1 MSRRQVG
8 INKPGKKSSS
18 FFMFCGGGGACDL
31 NSFSSCFTF
40 HVGNRVLGED
50 GRGKRGKSPQGD
62 LATSGMRKRERI
74 SLSLDR
80 VWESVFIKVS
90 TRRDRISADK
100 TAARF
105 SRRAKRRHFFR
116 EVQRARDRKIK
127 EIRLISLLPF
137 SAMKQRKGLL
147 LEQWPGMVFGPPSGT
162 EMRFGRCQNWGV
174 AIRDFRDTGWLF
186 VAIYRAL

>member
-1 MSRRQVG
+1 MAGGGGAFNGLVSHTPCIPTIFLSKFSCLKREKEILDRMSRRQVG

-74 SLSLDR
+74 SLSI
-80 VWESVFIKVS
+80 VCGKVFLSKFPRGGIGYRR
-90 TRRDRISADK
+90 TRQQPDFHDERKEDI
-100 TAARF
+100 F
-105 SRRAKRRHFFR
+105 S
-116 EVQRARDRKIK
+116 
-127 EIRLISLLPF
+127 
-137 SAMKQRKGLL
+137 
-147 LEQWPGMVFGPPSGT
+147 
-162 EMRFGRCQNWGV
+162 GRCSERGIV
-174 AIRDFRDTGWLF
+174 K
-186 VAIYRAL
+186 